1 MFNAEKL
8 ENEYEQMNDKSFIQV
23 DSGQPDYWRE
33 TELNDTMSVA
43 DNESVSTISHTRDG
57 EKTKIKTQFSE
68 LHSNDKGFFKLK
80 TGKNKTG
87 TKNPNITGF
96 STSYH
101 RGATIRNA
109 ATGYFESD
117 YMGKPIYKVGSV
129 DEDLFF
135 RVSLSVNG
143 IGPEPRKLF
152 YDSPE
157 QYERHFSA
165 AISNETKEK
174 WGKQYNIA
182 LARDEMKRRAVE
194 ERQYTTIH

>member
-1 MFNAEKL
+1 MINAEKFAR
-8 ENEYEQMNDKSFIQV
+8 ECEEMNDTSFIQV

-33 TELNDTMSVA
+33 TELNDNMSLA
-43 DNESVSTISHTRDG
+43 DSESISTISHAHDG

-80 TGKNKTG
+80 TGKNKT
-87 TKNPNITGF
+87 NITGF

-101 RGATIRNA
+101 RGSTIRNA
-109 ATGYFESD
+109 ATGYFESN
-117 YMGKPIYKVGSV
+117 YMGKPIYKVGSI

-143 IGPEPRKLF
+143 SGPEPRKLF

-165 AISNETKEK
+165 TISNETKEK
-174 WGKQYNIA
+174 WANQYNNA
-182 LARDEMKRRAVE
+182 LARDEMKRHAAE